1 MAPSGGS
8 SELTDNYLV
17 PGSHVAPEI
26 KALQA
31 QGVQFTDMDM
41 VAEFIDRAIHAKGD
55 AAKLA
60 AIRNEVAEFAAKFP
74 MPH

>member
-26 KALQA
+26 EALQA
-31 QGVQFTDMDM
+31 QGVQFTAMDM
-41 VAEFIDRAIHAKGD
+41 VAQRTDPNW
-55 AAKLA
+55 LA
-60 AIRNEVAEFAAKFP
+60 AISRQLQDTLTR
-74 MPH
+74 